1 MNAAGT
7 QRRAPQHI
15 AIIMDGNGRWANA
28 RGLPRIA
35 GHRRGA
41 EAARRA
47 VIAAA
52 ELGIPYL
59 TLFGFSSENWKRP
72 ASEIQDL
79 MGLLRY
85 YLRGEVAELHRN
97 GVRLKVIGDFSK
109 LAPDIMAL
117 IRDAEATTRDN
128 KRIILTMAL
137 SYGGRAE
144 IIAAVR
150 AIAQE
155 VASGNLAADAIDDDC
170 FASHLFTTE
179 LPDPD
184 LLIRTSGEQR
194 ISNFLLWQSA
204 YCELVFTKTLWPDFS
219 KSDLQQAIEEFCGR
233 ERRYGATV
241 PHSENGTTARHS
253 GSRAT
258 RAGPK

>member
-1 MNAAGT
+1 MSAAA
-7 QRRAPQHI
+7 APRPVPRHI
-15 AIIMDGNGRWANA
+15 AIIMDGNGRWAKA

-41 EAARRA
+41 EAARRT

-52 ELGIPYL
+52 EFGVPYL

-72 ASEIQDL
+72 SSEIQDL

-85 YLRGEVAELHRN
+85 YLRGEIAELHRN
-97 GVRLKVIGDFSK
+97 GVRLKVIGDLGK
-109 LAPDIMAL
+109 LDPDIISL
-117 IRDAEATTRDN
+117 IEHAEAMTDEN
-128 KRIILTMAL
+128 NRILLTIAL
-137 SYGGRAE
+137 SYGARAE

-150 AIAQE
+150 AIARQ
-155 VASGNLAADAIDDDC
+155 VASGSLAATAIDEEC
-170 FASHLFTTE
+170 FARHLFTAE

-204 YCELVFTKTLWPDFS
+204 YSELVFTNTVWPDFS
-219 KSDLQQAIEEFCGR
+219 KSDLQQAIDEFCGR
-233 ERRYGATV
+233 ERRYGTSV
-241 PHSENGTTARHS
+241 
-253 GSRAT
+253 GSR
-258 RAGPK
+258 